1 MDRIQLRRDSSAR
14 WAEIN
19 PILLEGEV
27 GFETDTRLRKI
38 GDGVH
43 AWNDL
48 DYLAAESIVQE
59 LGDSENVV
67 ISQKKVTEKLTELE
81 SETSTLTRKTSAISQ
96 DNAGSDIESIEMYD
110 DNKLIHKIDKESA
123 DFKNLKNNGIPVQE
137 QIKDLITIR
146 ENSAQGREAFGL
158 LDTKQ
163 DSIKSIEQL
172 KEYEIKDS
180 IEIYDD
186 DDVILKITPS
196 YIGANTFADLNGN
209 SVVDG
214 YLFKNGIL
222 YYQFLNIG
230 WQNPYSIKYSKILT
244 THLVQNY
251 PLRCIEG
258 HKYTLDFGKGDSKV
272 NYVQVDFGTSVS
284 ALKDDADGDLPSTAE
299 MNTGRGDIS
308 FVVPRG
314 ARYFRIH
321 FLSGNNDILLNEED
335 IDNNLIV
342 LADVSPKSINETAEL
357 VYPLSYDKEID
368 NDHYCQGLAIQN
380 GYIFLAYADGVIDVI
395 EFDTKN
401 KVGSIKVNKPS
412 NEKYIHLNNMCFG
425 AKYEENDEFGVLFIS
440 SISTSGSII
449 GLRIIKDGITFS
461 AYNLYEIPVPL
472 VPNTQ
477 EALVEYFD
485 FANKRIIC
493 YSPNKGVSRASST
506 QGDQK
511 FYVFN
516 YDGDLNNETTFRL
529 DYYWDFPQTYP
540 GQGGLVIDNMLYF
553 CAGTAVHCSRIY
565 VFNVIS
571 GMLEKVIDLRGLRYG
586 IGADEIQDLCIYEGS
601 VFVNFVHG
609 IYKLNN

>member
-1 MDRIQLRRDSSAR
+1 M
-14 WAEIN
+14 AEIKISELE
-19 PILLEGEV
+19 PTTDLEGLYTIGSDKNNLSKKVSLQFLREAADYAIEQ
-27 GFETDTRLRKI
+27 GDYAKQEGSTIESRITDFKAETD
-38 GDGVH
+38 
-43 AWNDL
+43 A
-48 DYLAAESIVQE
+48 
-59 LGDSENVV
+59 
-67 ISQKKVTEKLTELE
+67 KLTELE

-137 QIKDLITIR
+137 QIKDLAEIR

-172 KEYEIKDS
+172 KEYEIKDNS
-180 IEIYDD
+180 IEIYDG

-209 SVVDG
+209 SAADG

-230 WQNPYSIKYSKILT
+230 WQNPYSRQYSKILT

-272 NYVQVDFGTSVS
+272 LFVQVDFGTSVS
-284 ALKDDADGDLPSTAE
+284 ALKDDAVGDLPSTAE

-314 ARYFRIH
+314 AKYFRIH

-395 EFDTKN
+395 DFDTKN
-401 KVGSIKVNKPS
+401 KVDSIKVDKPS

-516 YDGDLNNETTFRL
+516 YDGELNNETTFSL
-529 DYYWDFPQTYP
+529 AYYWDFPQTYP

-553 CAGTAVHCSRIY
+553 CVGTAVHCSRIY